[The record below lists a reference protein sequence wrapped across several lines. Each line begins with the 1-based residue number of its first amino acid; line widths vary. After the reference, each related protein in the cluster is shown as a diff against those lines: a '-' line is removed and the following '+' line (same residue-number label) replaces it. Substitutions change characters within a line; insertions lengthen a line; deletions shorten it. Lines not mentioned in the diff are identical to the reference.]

1 MIVIVIEKYV
11 AIYNPIRGKK
21 NMTVSTDQ
29 KQWIKAT
36 IPALEQ
42 GGEALTTHFYKL
54 MFSKYPVTATFF
66 NPAHQQKGTQPRALA
81 NAVLAYAKHIDNPAV
96 LMGAVNLIVNKH
108 VALGVKAEHYP
119 IVGECLLQAM
129 KEVLGAAATPEI
141 IDAWAAAYGQ
151 LADILIDAEA
161 NLYTKQAMSTGG
173 WEGQRT
179 FTIAN
184 KEQESELVTS
194 FYLKPADSKEIMTF
208 KPGQYITLHMNIDD
222 ATVMRNYSLSDA
234 PNGHYYRIS
243 VKREEG
249 GVVSNY
255 LHSKLAVGDTVKLSP
270 PCGEFVLDD
279 SKDPLV
285 LITAGVGLTPAIAML
300 KAAAGQRE
308 VRFIHACKNEL
319 QHSFKNL
326 TEQLSKQHSNIATEY
341 IYENQHGLIK
351 PQTIENNLPNNA
363 QVYFLGPVGFM
374 SAVKNIL
381 EKLGVP
387 AERQHFE
394 FFGPAQAI

>member
-1 MIVIVIEKYV
+1 MLVTAEQ
-11 AIYNPIRGKK
+11 K
-21 NMTVSTDQ
+21 NWV
-29 KQWIKAT
+29 KAT

-66 NPAHQQKGTQPRALA
+66 NPAHQQKGSQPRALA

-96 LMGAVNLIVNKH
+96 LMNAVNLIVNKH

-151 LADILIDAEA
+151 LADLLINAEA
-161 NLYTKQAMSTGG
+161 NLYAKQAMSNGG
-173 WEGQRT
+173 WEGQRA
-179 FTIAN
+179 FTIAA

-194 FYLKPADSKEIMTF
+194 FYLKPIDGKPIMAF
-208 KPGQYITLHMNIDD
+208 KPGQYITVHLDIEG
-222 ATVMRNYSLSDA
+222 AKIMRNYSLSDSS
-234 PNGHYYRIS
+234 NGEHYRIS

-249 GVVSNY
+249 GVASVH
-255 LHSKLAVGDTVKLSP
+255 LHNKLQVGSEVQLSP
-270 PCGEFVLDD
+270 PCGNFVLDD

-285 LITAGVGLTPAIAML
+285 LITAGVGLTPAIAMM
-300 KAAAGQRE
+300 KAAAGLRE
-308 VRFIHACKNEL
+308 VRFIHACKNAA
-319 QHSFKNL
+319 QHSFKAL
-326 TEQLSKQHSNIATEY
+326 TEQLSTQHSNITTEY
-341 IYENQHGLIK
+341 IYENQQGVI
-351 PQTIENNLPNNA
+351 QQNNIEKHLAHNS
-363 QVYFLGPVGFM
+363 QVYFLGPVAFM
-374 SAVKNIL
+374 SAVKKTL
-381 EKLGVP
+381 GKLGVP

-394 FFGPAQAI
+394 FFGPAEAI

>member
-1 MIVIVIEKYV
+1 M
-11 AIYNPIRGKK
+11 A
-21 NMTVSTDQ
+21 VSTEQ

-81 NAVLAYAKHIDNPAV
+81 NAVLAYARHIDNPAV
-96 LMGAVNLIVNKH
+96 LMDAVTLIVNKH

-151 LADILIDAEA
+151 LADILINAEA
-161 NLYTKQAMSTGG
+161 NLYAKQANTSGG
-173 WEGQRT
+173 WEGQRA
-179 FTIAN
+179 FKIAK

-194 FYLKPADSKEIMTF
+194 FYLKPADGKEIMPF
-208 KPGQYITLHMNIDD
+208 KPGQYITLHLSIDGKP
-222 ATVMRNYSLSDA
+222 VMRNYSLSDS
-234 PNGHYYRIS
+234 PNGEHYRIS

-249 GVVSNY
+249 GVVSNH
-255 LHSKLAVGDTVKLSP
+255 LHKQLNVGDTLMLSP
-270 PCGEFVLDD
+270 PCGEFVLDN

-308 VRFIHACKNEL
+308 VRFVHACKNAG
-319 QHSFKNL
+319 QHSFKAL
-326 TEQLSKQHSNIATEY
+326 TEQLSEQHSDIKTHF
-341 IYENQHGLIK
+341 IYENVDGLIK
-351 PQTIENNLPNNA
+351 PQHIESNLPNNA

-374 SAVKNIL
+374 SAVKTAL
-381 EKLGVP
+381 GKLGVP

-394 FFGPAQAI
+394 FFGPAEAI

>member
-1 MIVIVIEKYV
+1 M
-11 AIYNPIRGKK
+11 A
-21 NMTVSTDQ
+21 VSNEQ

-81 NAVLAYAKHIDNPAV
+81 NAVLAYARHIDNPAV
-96 LMGAVNLIVNKH
+96 LMDAVTLIVNKH

-151 LADILIDAEA
+151 LADILINAEA
-161 NLYTKQAMSTGG
+161 NLYAKQAMSSGG
-173 WEGQRT
+173 WEGQRA
-179 FTIAN
+179 FTIAK

-194 FYLKPADSKEIMTF
+194 FYLKPADGKEIMSF
-208 KPGQYITLHMNIDD
+208 KPGQYITLHLNIDGN
-222 ATVMRNYSLSDA
+222 TVMRNYSLSDA
-234 PNGHYYRIS
+234 PNGQHYRIS
-243 VKREEG
+243 VKRENG
-249 GVVSNY
+249 GVVSTH
-255 LHSKLAVGDTVKLSP
+255 LHNRLTVGDTIMLSP
-270 PCGEFVLDD
+270 PCGQFVLDN
-279 SKDPLV
+279 STDPLV

-308 VRFIHACKNEL
+308 VRFVHACKNAA
-319 QHSFKNL
+319 QHSFKTL
-326 TEQLSKQHSNIATEY
+326 TEQLSAQHGNIKTHF
-341 IYENQHGLIK
+341 IYENVDGMIK
-351 PQTIENNLPNNA
+351 PQHIESNLPNNA

-374 SAVKNIL
+374 SAVKNTL
-381 EKLGVP
+381 GKLGVP

-394 FFGPAQAI
+394 FFGPAEAI

>member
-1 MIVIVIEKYV
+1 M
-11 AIYNPIRGKK
+11 R
-21 NMTVSTDQ
+21 
-29 KQWIKAT
+29 
-36 IPALEQ
+36 
-42 GGEALTTHFYKL
+42 
-54 MFSKYPVTATFF
+54 
-66 NPAHQQKGTQPRALA
+66 
-81 NAVLAYAKHIDNPAV
+81 
-96 LMGAVNLIVNKH
+96 
-108 VALGVKAEHYP
+108 
-119 IVGECLLQAM
+119 
-129 KEVLGAAATPEI
+129 EVLGAAATPEI

-151 LADILIDAEA
+151 LADILIDAET

-194 FYLKPADSKEIMTF
+194 FYLKPADGKEIMTF
-208 KPGQYITLHMNIDD
+208 KPGQYITLHMNIDG

-255 LHSKLAVGDTVKLSP
+255 LHSKLAVGDTVQLSP
-270 PCGEFVLDD
+270 PCGEFVLDN